1 MSSPNES
8 PSIIPAL
15 SEFAP
20 EHQQILRVAYA
31 HLSEIPQNLRVD
43 VPSSIDIQNQ
53 AVLVQGKL
61 HIRRVPSGNTW
72 SWNQAKRKLRAVFPL
87 LGIQVQFCKLTPR
100 VKREKV
106 RERPGH
112 LSPFDTQDEAPFQG
126 SKVWLVHAT
135 VREQDEYSLIW
146 CERGRPGLATF
157 PRDRMASPPFAQP
170 TPTLRPDP
178 FTFETP
184 VLPSI
189 SQLERGLEWSQRPPE
204 QPRLPPIRT
213 LMSFSDFASS
223 PSREFPDSTSH
234 QDRPSLPQPRYSF
247 DRPPHAEN

>member
-1 MSSPNES
+1 MSASSES
-8 PSIIPAL
+8 LSIVPSL

-31 HLSEIPQNLRVD
+31 YLSEIPQNLRVD
-43 VPSSIDIQNQ
+43 VPSNIDVQNQ

-100 VKREKV
+100 IKRDKV
-106 RERPGH
+106 RERPGP
-112 LSPFDTQDEAPFQG
+112 LVAFDNSDAPFQG

-135 VREQDEYSLIW
+135 VHEQDEYSLIW
-146 CERGRPGLATF
+146 CERGRPGLGSLT
-157 PRDRMASPPFAQP
+157 RDHHITSPSHMHQ
-170 TPTLRPDP
+170 LRPDP

-189 SQLERGLEWSQRPPE
+189 SHLERELDWSRRPAE
-204 QPRLPPIRT
+204 QPRLPPIRS
-213 LMSFSDFASS
+213 LIPFSDFVPPQPNDSLPSHGSHAIYPLSTLNHSS
-223 PSREFPDSTSH
+223 PDTDSG
-234 QDRPSLPQPRYSF
+234 
-247 DRPPHAEN
+247 

>member
-1 MSSPNES
+1 MRAMSSPGET
-8 PSIIPAL
+8 PSIVPAL

-31 HLSEIPQNLRVD
+31 HLSEISQNLRVD
-43 VPSSIDIQNQ
+43 VPSNIDIQNQ

-112 LSPFDTQDEAPFQG
+112 LSPFDNTDAPFQG

-135 VREQDEYSLIW
+135 VRDQDEYSLIW
-146 CERGRPGLATF
+146 CERGRPGLTSF
-157 PRDRMASPPFAQP
+157 PRDRISSPSLHHAPHPQ
-170 TPTLRPDP
+170 PDP

-189 SQLERGLEWSQRPPE
+189 SQLERGLEWRQRPPE
-204 QPRLPPIRT
+204 QPRLPPIRS
-213 LMSFSDFASS
+213 LISFSDFAS
-223 PSREFPDSTSH
+223 PPLEFPD
-234 QDRPSLPQPRYSF
+234 RPRTEEKNLQSRYTF
-247 DRPPHAEN
+247 DRPPHTDS